1 MPEQAL
7 ERLLS
12 AAESARELGMEHR
25 AHELFELARALRS
38 EHRDSLPS
46 LSAADPQWAE
56 TGVRPKIT
64 SSIEDTPSIF
74 VEESA
79 DEILV
84 TLEDTFS
91 GGERQSH
98 PAIPLVRPARH
109 RGQLDE
115 GLPGWM
121 PGDRILGSFYVHRSL
136 GSGAFSSVFVATRK
150 EDVGISE
157 AEQFALKLP
166 DYDAMATQG
175 LDEGAAEQ
183 LFREEAAAL
192 LTLPAHPNLARLVG
206 FDQTSASKPFLV
218 MELVT
223 GPSCDVLLDAG
234 EIDVERARNIL
245 EGVLEALA
253 VMHAAGIGH
262 LDLKPANVVLR
273 TAASVALPNVDP
285 SAGDVPVLVD
295 FGLAGRRV
303 RPGYATAEY
312 AAPEVWHQDVS
323 SRANPTIADMYSFG
337 CLAFELL
344 TGDMLFDGGDLQAL
358 RAMHNAHD
366 GRPKAIRSLA
376 ESGHVELATMIES
389 CLRHDPASRSTAREL
404 RPTLKK
410 LPLTNL
416 R

>member
-1 MPEQAL
+1 
-7 ERLLS
+7 
-12 AAESARELGMEHR
+12 
-25 AHELFELARALRS
+25 
-38 EHRDSLPS
+38 
-46 LSAADPQWAE
+46 
-56 TGVRPKIT
+56 V
-64 SSIEDTPSIF
+64 
-74 VEESA
+74 
-79 DEILV
+79 
-84 TLEDTFS
+84 
-91 GGERQSH
+91 
-98 PAIPLVRPARH
+98 
-109 RGQLDE
+109 
-115 GLPGWM
+115 
-121 PGDRILGSFYVHRSL
+121 LGSFHVHRPL

-150 EDVGISE
+150 EDVGIPDT
-157 AEQFALKLP
+157 EQFALKLP

-175 LDEGAAEQ
+175 LDEASAEQ

-206 FDQTSASKPFLV
+206 FDQTSAAKPFLV

-234 EIDVERARNIL
+234 ALDLERARRIL

-253 VMHAAGIGH
+253 VMHGAGIGH

-273 TAASVALPNVDP
+273 SRTMISLGPTQGLDFSP
-285 SAGDVPVLVD
+285 GDDDVPVLVD

-323 SRANPTIADMYSFG
+323 TRANPTIADIYSFG

-376 ESGHVELATMIES
+376 ESGHHELATMIES
-389 CLRHDPASRSTAREL
+389 CLRHDPASRATASEL
-404 RPTLKK
+404 RAVLKK
-410 LPLTNL
+410 LPLTGV